1 MKALRVLLTGLSVLL
16 PAVAAAQDFPSKPIR
31 LIVPFPPG
39 GPNDIIARLVGQRMS
54 EITKQPVLID
64 NRGGQAGVLGTD
76 AIAKAAPDGYTI
88 GIVSASSLVINP
100 TMEKVPYDVTKDFAP
115 VTLVTT
121 VPEMLVV
128 ASNVPAGDMKELVA
142 LAKAQPGKL
151 NFASAGVG
159 GLPHL
164 AGELLKLTA
173 RIDIVHVPYRGAAP
187 AINDLLGQ
195 QVQMAFLDLPVL
207 LPHIKAG
214 TLRPIALGAPKRA
227 PTSPDVPTTAEVGMP
242 DLLIE
247 NWYGMIAPGGTPET
261 IVTTLNRVA
270 NEAMN
275 DPQVK
280 QKLADQGLT
289 VAGDTPEHFRDYI
302 GSRDPEM
309 GAASSRPPAS
319 RRGEMTSR
327 QRASTRRGFAQM
339 LRQLLRRPGQRS
351 KAPRADHE
359 PPVGPGIPDPDD
371 IDLHRSR
378 ASFCRDFRHHAN
390 PDAGGDH
397 LADRIETVQPRAKAQ
412 TRAEPRRVSADM
424 GVQRDRADQ
433 SDEIALHHFAEI
445 DLPPVR
451 QFVLARGDQHQTVFA
466 ERDPLDIVCKRVF
479 GGEPEIG
486 GAGHDGAGDVGAF
499 AFLDVDRNVRMR
511 GQKGSQRLRQIFRKP
526 RRVGEEADGGLR
538 AAGKGGQIAAHRLD
552 IVEHDPGVIEQAF
565 AGRRQLDAASAARQQ
580 RYAERLF
587 QSLDPL
593 ARRGQ
598 REMNCCRA
606 VGDAARLGHRDEEL
620 KIDQIEAHRDLSTL
634 MVRRPSLRASRTMR
648 PGSIARGHPSR
659 RAPCALLRMRTTYA
673 GHSLRL
679 SRRLSP

>member
-1 MKALRVLLTGLSVLL
+1 MRLPSRLIAGLTLLSLPVLL
-16 PAVAAAQDFPSKPIR
+16 PALAAAQDFPSKPIR

-100 TMEKVPYDVTKDFAP
+100 TLEKVPYDVAKDFAP

-128 ASNVPAGDMKELVA
+128 ASNVPAGDMKELIA

-173 RIDIVHVPYRGAAP
+173 SIDIVHVPYRGAAP
-187 AINDLLGQ
+187 AVNDLLGQ

-247 NWYGMIAPGGTPET
+247 NWYGMIAPGGTPEP
-261 IVTTLNRVA
+261 IVTTLNRLA

-289 VAGDTPEHFRDYI
+289 VAGDTPAHFRDYI
-302 GSRDPEM
+302 GSRDPEV
-309 GAASSRPPAS
+309 GARHQGRRPCH
-319 RRGEMTSR
+319 GQMTS
-327 QRASTRRGFAQM
+327 GF
-339 LRQLLRRPGQRS
+339 RPVNNQGVP
-351 KAPRADHE
+351 AIPRTE
-359 PPVGPGIPDPDD
+359 
-371 IDLHRSR
+371 S
-378 ASFCRDFRHHAN
+378 
-390 PDAGGDH
+390 
-397 LADRIETVQPRAKAQ
+397 
-412 TRAEPRRVSADM
+412 
-424 GVQRDRADQ
+424 
-433 SDEIALHHFAEI
+433 
-445 DLPPVR
+445 
-451 QFVLARGDQHQTVFA
+451 
-466 ERDPLDIVCKRVF
+466 
-479 GGEPEIG
+479 
-486 GAGHDGAGDVGAF
+486 
-499 AFLDVDRNVRMR
+499 
-511 GQKGSQRLRQIFRKP
+511 
-526 RRVGEEADGGLR
+526 
-538 AAGKGGQIAAHRLD
+538 
-552 IVEHDPGVIEQAF
+552 
-565 AGRRQLDAASAARQQ
+565 
-580 RYAERLF
+580 
-587 QSLDPL
+587 
-593 ARRGQ
+593 
-598 REMNCCRA
+598 
-606 VGDAARLGHRDEEL
+606 
-620 KIDQIEAHRDLSTL
+620 
-634 MVRRPSLRASRTMR
+634 
-648 PGSIARGHPSR
+648 
-659 RAPCALLRMRTTYA
+659 
-673 GHSLRL
+673 
-679 SRRLSP
+679 